1 MKYTHLFVGP
11 LRPESPRPCLAVK
24 LEKGEG
30 RASEPDPDPNSN
42 PSSGSESESSVRP
55 RRDVAAG
62 SIVGLV
68 GLAAGP
74 SNFLPPTGPPRLRS
88 VTKETEVPDCRDGE
102 GNTAAAATRAADATR
117 EIMSPPPP
125 ESVPGSASVSVS
137 SSFFDFDDFR
147 LGRVGDHG
155 LRTLSFRLGST

>member
-1 MKYTHLFVGP
+1 MGP
-11 LRPESPRPCLAVK
+11 LRPESPFPCLAVK

-62 SIVGLV
+62 SISGLS

-74 SNFLPPTGPPRLRS
+74 SNFLLPSTGPPRLRS
-88 VTKETEVPDCRDGE
+88 VTKDTEGPVGRDGE

-125 ESVPGSASVSVS
+125 ESVPGSGS